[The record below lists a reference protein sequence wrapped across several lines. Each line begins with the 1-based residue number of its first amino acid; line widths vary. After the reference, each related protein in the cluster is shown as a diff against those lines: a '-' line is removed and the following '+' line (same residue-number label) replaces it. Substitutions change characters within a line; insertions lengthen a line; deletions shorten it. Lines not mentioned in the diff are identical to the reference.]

1 MTGDSADVLVSDY
14 KTMPVPL
21 TLGWK
26 LAIQAFLLED

>member
-21 TLGWK
+21 TLRWK
-26 LAIQAFLLED
+26 LTIRVFLLED